1 MAVSTQLTARTARLM
16 TMRVRRGTRFVSE
29 ASGTVNTTTV
39 AANTV
44 TSRPMRGSPTWS
56 SLLMSGRRPV
66 GIISIVTERNTAAA
80 STTRPSQGNGGAGTR
95 VGDVGVGGDAGVA
108 GVAGVV
114 ELGSTGDDDDIGMY
128 LSGWRSPRARRG
140 APRMRNG

>member
-1 MAVSTQLTARTARLM
+1 MAVSTQLTASTARLM
-16 TMRVRRGTRFVSE
+16 TMRVRRGTRLVSD

-44 TSRPMRGSPTWS
+44 TRRPMSGSPTCS

-80 STTRPSQGNGGAGTR
+80 RTRRPSQGKGGIT
-95 VGDVGVGGDAGVA
+95 AGVED
-108 GVAGVV
+108 V
-114 ELGSTGDDDDIGMY
+114 E
-128 LSGWRSPRARRG
+128 
-140 APRMRNG
+140 